1 MAYQQNQ
8 YPYPQYGSG
17 GGGGNSG
24 NGSGGGGLQRQVS
37 DVSTPTTVYGRW
49 ERVAQRLRQPPPAH
63 TSPPPRTITS
73 PPPQYQPP
81 PQQQQ
86 QQPQTWHQPPTSYA
100 AEGIARAHHW
110 VANNPNPPPP
120 PSSAVVSPLSTNY
133 TPGGGG
139 GGFSPS
145 VISYQAGTLPP
156 RPETRQRMVCGIE
169 RTQFI
174 IIMAITV
181 MLLISGIATG
191 LGVGLAL
198 DNSNKAHSSSVTPV
212 SSSTPTT
219 TPKPPSPSATSS
231 TGSTGVA
238 VPGPIRCPQDDHNV
252 YVSAATPSRSFT
264 IQCGRDYNSARG
276 AQDLDHKV
284 TATMAECLDE
294 CAGRPGCVGA
304 GWGLYQGSMTCW
316 MKKGL
321 GEPNISDGWY
331 FAQLQPSGSTGQGS
345 G

>member
-1 MAYQQNQ
+1 
-8 YPYPQYGSG
+8 
-17 GGGGNSG
+17 
-24 NGSGGGGLQRQVS
+24 
-37 DVSTPTTVYGRW
+37 
-49 ERVAQRLRQPPPAH
+49 
-63 TSPPPRTITS
+63 
-73 PPPQYQPP
+73 
-81 PQQQQ
+81 
-86 QQPQTWHQPPTSYA
+86 
-100 AEGIARAHHW
+100 
-110 VANNPNPPPP
+110 
-120 PSSAVVSPLSTNY
+120 
-133 TPGGGG
+133 
-139 GGFSPS
+139 
-145 VISYQAGTLPP
+145 
-156 RPETRQRMVCGIE
+156 
-169 RTQFI
+169 
-174 IIMAITV
+174 MAITV

-331 FAQLQPSGSTGQGS
+331 FAQLQPSGSTG
-345 G
+345 